1 MKNKNKIIQIVFFII
16 TLCIFW
22 YTNASDINLNIKD
35 IVKWWDHTLK
45 INFDSQ
51 IPADRTY
58 TGDIKVFKDLLIDK
72 VTKDTVMSN
81 KIILS
86 LNDEIKVWST
96 YNILS
101 VFWVEWSADFT
112 VENISNVKML
122 SETTDAQWITKV
134 VLKDNKTIELYFKA
148 PLVWNEFEFKWL
160 EDLGIT
166 ETKSSNWSLILKTVS
181 AIENNKDYILIFMS
195 LADNMGNNYLLSE
208 SIHNFTIWSETQVEK
223 INTIETANITNN
235 IIEPATLTWQVE
247 NLNESLLNTE
257 NWTWSVWNVENIAVT
272 AEETP
277 DTGPET
283 WILMF
288 LTLIINSIYF
298 LTRKFSH

>member
-1 MKNKNKIIQIVFFII
+1 MKNKNKILQILFFII

-22 YTNASDINLNIKD
+22 YTNATDVNLNIKD

-58 TGDIKVFKDLLIDK
+58 TGDIKVFKDLWIEK
-72 VTKDTVMSN
+72 VTKDTVTNN

-86 LNDEIKVWST
+86 LNDEVKTWNT

-101 VFWVEWSADFT
+101 VFGVEWGADFI
-112 VENISNVKML
+112 VENGLNIKML
-122 SETTDAQWITKV
+122 STVTEKQWITKI
-134 VLKDNKTIELYFKA
+134 VLKDNKTIELYFKTS
-148 PLVWNEFEFKWL
+148 LVWNEFEFKWL
-160 EDLGIT
+160 EDLNIT
-166 ETKSSNWSLILKTVS
+166 EIKGSSWSLIWKTS
-181 AIENNKDYILIFMS
+181 SIIENNKDYILFFMS
-195 LADNMGNNYLLSE
+195 LADNMWTNYLLSE
-208 SIHNFTIWSETQVEK
+208 SIHSFTIWDKTSIEETKNEA
-223 INTIETANITNN
+223 INNLVIPNTSTWETLA
-235 IIEPATLTWQVE
+235 QKD
-247 NLNESLLNTE
+247 NLWNTE
-257 NWTWSVWNVENIAVT
+257 NWTWSVWNVEKIAIT
-272 AEETP
+272 AKETP

-298 LTRKFSH
+298 LTRKKSL

>member
-16 TLCIFW
+16 TLSIFG
-22 YTNASDINLNIKD
+22 YTNASDTNLNIKD
-35 IVKWWDHTLK
+35 IVKGGDHTLK

-58 TGDIKVFKDLLIDK
+58 TGDMKVFKDLGIDK
-72 VTKDTVMSN
+72 VTKDSLMSN
-81 KIILS
+81 KITLS
-86 LNDEIKVWST
+86 LNDEIKIGST

-101 VFWVEWSADFT
+101 VFGVEGSADFI
-112 VENISNVKML
+112 VENASNVKML
-122 SETTDAQWITKV
+122 SDATDVQGITKV
-134 VLKDNKTIELYFKA
+134 VLKDSKTLELYFKA
-148 PLVWNEFEFKWL
+148 PIVGNEFEFKGL

-166 ETKSSNWSLILKTVS
+166 ETKSSDGSLILKTSSV
-181 AIENNKDYILIFMS
+181 IENNKDYILIFMS
-195 LADNMGNNYLLSE
+195 LADNLGNNYLLSE
-208 SIHNFTIWSETQVEK
+208 SIYNFTIGDNTSVEK
-223 INTIETANITNN
+223 TDIVEPSNIINNTIE
-235 IIEPATLTWQVE
+235 PDTLTGQVE
-247 NLNESLLNTE
+247 NLNVDLGNTE
-257 NWTWSVWNVENIAVT
+257 NGTGSVGNIENIAVT

-283 WILMF
+283 WILML